1 MRGFRLA
8 ALAMLVAVAS
18 APRPHAQGLPFSL
31 FERYLESLREQ
42 TGIPGIS
49 AVIVQGGRPVW
60 SAGLGRQDVERIDRG
75 PRRHRL
81 PDRRPDARPSPPCWS
96 VQCVDR
102 NGLSINQP
110 IRQWT
115 DTIPE
120 GSATLRNVLSHAS
133 SGVPGEAFRYDPG
146 RYAALTNVVDAC
158 DERPFR
164 LAVTEE
170 IFERLGMR
178 DSVPGRDLADTGNR
192 ARAMF
197 TGSQLDRFGAALQRL
212 ATPYRVDRGGKAS
225 RSEYRPQDVNAAT
238 GMVSTAQDLARF
250 DAALDD
256 GDLLHSDL
264 LAVAWSNVT
273 TSSGAPLPSG
283 LGWFVQTLQRRAPG
297 LALRRHLGR
306 GVVAA
311 HQGAGA
317 GPDAHPARQRAT
329 PSARR
334 QSPRAMSRPRSSP
347 SSSCASSLREA
358 LAAPR
363 PVRVL
368 LAAAVAAVL
377 ATPALGPRR
386 HLRLAIS
393 RPEVQGRDQRARF
406 RRRRRRR
413 QAVHRRVGTVL
424 VSDKGPGI
432 EAEIGY
438 NPRFFERGHRR
449 PGVPRA
455 A

>member
-8 ALAMLVAVAS
+8 ALAVLVAVAS

-31 FERYLESLREQ
+31 FERYLETLREQ
-42 TGIPGIS
+42 TGTPGIS

-60 SAGLGRQDVERIDRG
+60 AAGLGRQDVEGAIG
-75 PRRHRL
+75 
-81 PDRRPDARPSPPCWS
+81 ARDDTVYPIGDLTQTFAA
-96 VQCVDR
+96 VLVGECVDR
-102 NGLSINQP
+102 KGLSIHQP

-133 SGVPGEAFRYDPG
+133 SGVPGETFQYDPG

-178 DSVPGRDLADTGNR
+178 DSVPGRDVADTGNR

-212 ATPYRVDRGGKAS
+212 ATPYRVDRGGKAT

-238 GMVSTAQDLARF
+238 GMVSSAQDLARF

-256 GDLLHSDL
+256 GDLLHSDM

-283 LGWFVQTLQRRAPG
+283 LGWFVQNYNGERLVW
-297 LALRRHLGR
+297 HF
-306 GVVAA
+306 GVTS
-311 HQGAGA
+311 GA
-317 GPDAHPARQRAT
+317 
-329 PSARR
+329 
-334 QSPRAMSRPRSSP
+334 
-347 SSSCASSLREA
+347 ASSLLIKVPGRD
-358 LAAPR
+358 LTLI
-363 PVRVL
+363 L
-368 LAAAVAAVL
+368 LANADTLSPPSISEGDVTASLFAKL
-377 ATPALGPRR
+377 F
-386 HLRLAIS
+386 LRLFVA
-393 RPEVQGRDQRARF
+393 
-406 RRRRRRR
+406 
-413 QAVHRRVGTVL
+413 
-424 VSDKGPGI
+424 
-432 EAEIGY
+432 
-438 NPRFFERGHRR
+438 
-449 PGVPRA
+449 
-455 A
+455 